1 MVIDR
6 KIERYVRE
14 VMKYLPAGDRGLAQ
28 SEITEM
34 LRDMVRDH
42 AGDKEPD
49 ILDARAV
56 IEELGSPEIMA
67 MSWLEARHDFG
78 EEDES
83 ALPITGWL
91 SSVIPAIEKISWK
104 KMNRAVSV
112 MLMAFSVLAVF
123 LVCFGIIA
131 LSTHMI
137 TTMLPVFLG
146 CVLGLVAAAGRS
158 VQVRQM

>member
-104 KMNRAVSV
+104 KIRRFRIRRAAPNYIWQPQRHTGITA
-112 MLMAFSVLAVF
+112 MLNSDRM
-123 LVCFGIIA
+123 II
-131 LSTHMI
+131 
-137 TTMLPVFLG
+137 
-146 CVLGLVAAAGRS
+146 
-158 VQVRQM
+158 